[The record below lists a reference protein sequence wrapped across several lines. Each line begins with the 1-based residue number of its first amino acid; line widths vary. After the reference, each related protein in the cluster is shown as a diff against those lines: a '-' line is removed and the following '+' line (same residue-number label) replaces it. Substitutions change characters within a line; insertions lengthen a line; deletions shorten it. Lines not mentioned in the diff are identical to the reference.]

1 MRKNP
6 VCHAPYL
13 RNHVSYDFLFMVLTC
28 KMMISPGVF
37 FHFFKI
43 LTFCVVR
50 VVKEKK
56 IVQNDKNSVFHAPYL
71 RNLTLYDCHLCD
83 ASVKWW
89 YLLEFSSFSKILI
102 FQVVSGVK
110 GQKITQNDNCCA
122 SYFRKHTPYD
132 CDFWYTLVKW
142 WHLLMLFSF
151 FQNFVFLGC

>member
-1 MRKNP
+1 M
-6 VCHAPYL
+6 
-13 RNHVSYDFLFMVLTC
+13 C

-83 ASVKWW
+83 ASVK
-89 YLLEFSSFSKILI
+89 
-102 FQVVSGVK
+102 
-110 GQKITQNDNCCA
+110 
-122 SYFRKHTPYD
+122 
-132 CDFWYTLVKW
+132 
-142 WHLLMLFSF
+142 
-151 FQNFVFLGC
+151 